1 MNIQDFLW
9 EAPRIAILLIIA
21 VGFALAHLE
30 HEYREW
36 KERKRKKREEAYT
49 NELAHLIASKCK
61 YTFESHAE
69 YQRLKRNGTVEALKK
84 KHRL

>member
-1 MNIQDFLW
+1 MNIQEFIW

-21 VGFALAHLE
+21 VGFALAHLVD
-30 HEYREW
+30 EYEEW
-36 KERKRKKREEAYT
+36 RERKYKQRKEAYT

-61 YTFESHAE
+61 YTFQSHAE

-84 KHRL
+84 KYRL

>member
-9 EAPRIAILLIIA
+9 EAPRITILLIIA
-21 VGFALAHLE
+21 VCLGLAHLE
-30 HEYREW
+30 YEYEEW

-61 YTFESHAE
+61 YTFESRAE
-69 YQRLKRNGTVEALKK
+69 YQRLQRNGTVARLKK
-84 KHRL
+84 KYNV

>member
-1 MNIQDFLW
+1 MNIQEFIW

-21 VGFALAHLE
+21 VCLGLSHLE
-30 HEYREW
+30 YEYGEW

-61 YTFESHAE
+61 YTFQSRAE
-69 YQRLKRNGTVEALKK
+69 YQRLKRNGTVETLKK
-84 KHRL
+84 KYRL